1 MSSVWKMFRSEV
13 PAYWAPENSFRGGAS
28 QMS

>member
-1 MSSVWKMFRSEV
+1 MFRSEV